1 MDDKMLEKRMDLL
14 NQSYKKIPDQTNPSD
29 IIQAIKQE
37 GKSQKKRPL
46 IHWPYVASFI
56 GVLLIGAVLIL
67 QLTMDGSG
75 RQNGNQAD
83 FAGESDQRLQ
93 KEIEDAKA
101 QYDLRKTQ
109 AMERL
114 GFSEGIF
121 NSTGIA
127 RDAGRQLTY
136 IESIPKRDFSN
147 ERKVEWVQRASDELT
162 QILTTPDVMM
172 KNLKAPLTKEE
183 AEVWVD
189 DFIKKE
195 QDILP
200 LYEDELNKYGEYWK
214 PYVENGE
221 FNMKEFNHMKNDYPP
236 KLWLLR
242 DGIFNNAVK
251 LSYNSET
258 DRLET
263 TLDVE
268 YFRMI
273 TNREALPEGYELYM
287 ITRFVPVIKAGEF
300 TGTWKEA
307 ADRLMDYEKI
317 LKELPDDSRF
327 RVEVKHEYDL
337 LYQYFTDGNVYQ
349 PIFNGSDKLKS
360 HVEETYRYILK
371 EYPDYTTSLHLKEV
385 YDELRHEN
393 FVKPDRWVQT
403 TPVILSSETE
413 ELYKER

>member
-214 PYVENGE
+214 AYVENGE

-287 ITRFVPVIKAGEF
+287 ITRFDPVIKAGEF

-349 PIFNGSDKLKS
+349 PIFDESDKLES

-371 EYPDYTTSLHLKEV
+371 EYPEYTTSLYLKEV

>member
-1 MDDKMLEKRMDLL
+1 MDDKMLEKRMELL
-14 NQSYKKIPDQTNPSD
+14 NQSYKKIPDQTNPSV

-37 GKSQKKRPL
+37 GKSQKKRTL

-67 QLTMDGSG
+67 QLTMDEPG
-75 RQNGNQAD
+75 RQNRNQAD

-93 KEIEDAKA
+93 REVEDAKA

-114 GFSEGIF
+114 GFTEVIF
-121 NSTGIA
+121 NSTVIA
-127 RDAGRQLTY
+127 RDAGRHLTY

-147 ERKVEWVQRASDELT
+147 ERKVKWVQRASEELD
-162 QILTTPDVMM
+162 QILATPDVMM

-183 AEVWVD
+183 AEIWIN

-200 LYEDELNKYGEYWK
+200 LYEDELNEYSEYWK
-214 PYVENGE
+214 PHVENGD

-287 ITRFVPVIKAGEF
+287 ITRFDPVMKAGEF

-307 ADRLMDYEKI
+307 ADRLMDYEKM
-317 LKELPDDSRF
+317 LKGLPDNSRF

-337 LYQYFTDGNVYQ
+337 LYQHFVGGNVYQ
-349 PIFNGSDKLKS
+349 PIFNENNELKS
-360 HVEETYRYILK
+360 QVDEVYQYILK
-371 EYPDYTTSLHLKEV
+371 EYPENTTSLHLKEV
-385 YDELRHEN
+385 YEELKNEK
-393 FVKPDRWVQT
+393 FIKPERWVQT
-403 TPVILSSETE
+403 TPVILSSDTE
-413 ELYKER
+413 DLYKGS

>member
-1 MDDKMLEKRMDLL
+1 MDDKMLEKRLELL
-14 NQSYKKIPDQTNPSD
+14 KQSYKRIPDQTNPSD

-37 GKSQKKRPL
+37 GKPQKKRQI

-67 QLTMDGSG
+67 QLTMGEPG
-75 RQNGNQAD
+75 RQNGKQAE
-83 FAGESDQRLQ
+83 FAGEADQRLQ
-93 KEIEDAKA
+93 REIKDAKA

-114 GFSEGIF
+114 GFTEDIF

-127 RDAGRQLTY
+127 REAARHLTY

-147 ERKVEWVQRASDELT
+147 ERKVEWVQRASEELN
-162 QILTTPDVMM
+162 QILATPDVMM
-172 KNLKAPLTKEE
+172 KNLKASLTKEE

-189 DFIKKE
+189 EFIKKE

-200 LYEDELNKYGEYWK
+200 LYEDELNEYSEYWK
-214 PYVENGE
+214 PHVENGE

-273 TNREALPEGYELYM
+273 TNHKALSEGYELYM
-287 ITRFVPVIKAGEF
+287 ISRFDPVIEAGEL
-300 TGTWKEA
+300 TGTWKDA
-307 ADRLMDYEKI
+307 ADRLMEYETM
-317 LKELPDDSRF
+317 LKELPDNSRF

-337 LYQYFTDGNVYQ
+337 LYQYFVDGNVYQ
-349 PIFNGSDKLKS
+349 SIFNESDELKS

-371 EYPDYTTSLHLKEV
+371 EYPDYTTSLRLKEV

-393 FVKPDRWVQT
+393 FVRPDRWVQT

-413 ELYKER
+413 ELYKD

>member
-1 MDDKMLEKRMDLL
+1 MDDKMLEKRMELL

-29 IIQAIKQE
+29 IIQTIKQE

-67 QLTMDGSG
+67 QLTMDEPG

-93 KEIEDAKA
+93 REIEDAKA

-114 GFSEGIF
+114 GFTEGIF

-162 QILTTPDVMM
+162 QILATPDVMM

-258 DRLET
+258 DQLET

-287 ITRFVPVIKAGEF
+287 ITRFDPVIKAGEF

-317 LKELPDDSRF
+317 LKELPDNSRF

-349 PIFNGSDKLKS
+349 PIFDESDKLKS
-360 HVEETYRYILK
+360 HVEETYRYILEK
-371 EYPDYTTSLHLKEV
+371 YPDYTTSLHLKEV

-413 ELYKER
+413 ELYKD